1 MPVKFVVYID
11 ESGDTGL
18 EAVKP
23 TPGGAT
29 EWLVLSG
36 LVVKIEDDTKLVSW
50 IGDLQADFTSK
61 TPTLHFNRLLDFKRS
76 LVCAA
81 LAKKP
86 CTCFVVMSN
95 KKNIERYKNPK
106 LDDDNKAWIY
116 WWLSRLLLER
126 VTAYCESLVPK
137 ERWGQDKLRIV
148 FSRRGGLMYK
158 DFNDYL
164 WKLRWQSGTGTLYI
178 GFKDLCWSVIDFE
191 EIFVLD
197 HKQRA
202 GLQLTDIIAGAFF
215 QAVEQNR
222 AGLDCD
228 PSHAKL
234 LKPVMA
240 YDRGQKILGT
250 GIKTM
255 PALYY
260 MQLNEPQRAIFEFY
274 GYSKLGWWQRKW

>member
-1 MPVKFVVYID
+1 MAVKFVVYID

-18 EAVKP
+18 ELVKP
-23 TPGGAT
+23 DPGGAT

-50 IGDLQADFTSK
+50 IGDLQADFSSK
-61 TPTLHFNRLLDFKRS
+61 TPTLHFNRLLPFKKS
-76 LVCAA
+76 LVCNA

-86 CTCFVVMSN
+86 CACFVVMSN
-95 KKNIERYKNPK
+95 KKNIEKYKNPN

-126 VTAYCESLVPK
+126 VTQYCESLVPK
-137 ERWGQDKLRIV
+137 EGLKQDTLRIV
-148 FSRRGGLMYK
+148 FSRRGGLVYR

-164 WKLRWQSGTGTLYI
+164 WKLYWQSGTGTLHI
-178 GFKDLCWSVIDFE
+178 GYKDLCWSVINFE

-197 HKQRA
+197 HKERA
-202 GLQLTDIIAGAFF
+202 GLQLTDIVAGAFF

-222 AGLDCD
+222 GGLDCD
-228 PSHAKL
+228 PTYAKC

-240 YDRGQKILGT
+240 VNANRNVLGF
-250 GIKTM
+250 GLKTM
-255 PALYY
+255 PSLYD
-260 MQLNEPQRAIFEFY
+260 MRLNVPQREIFEFY
-274 GYSKLGWWQRKW
+274 GYSKLGWWQKKM